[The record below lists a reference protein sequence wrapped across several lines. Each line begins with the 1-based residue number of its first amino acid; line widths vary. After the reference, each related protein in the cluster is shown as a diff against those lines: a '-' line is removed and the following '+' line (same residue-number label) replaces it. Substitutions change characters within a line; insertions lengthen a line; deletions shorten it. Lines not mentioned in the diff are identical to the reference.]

1 MLKAWNK
8 LIVALDVVC
17 EKEFK
22 KIISQL
28 SPKVKIFKVG
38 PIAYFKL
45 GPKTIDW
52 VNKQGAKVFLDFKL
66 YDIPHTMLETAK
78 NFTDIGVWAFTVHTK
93 AGIEALSFLKK
104 ELSLYAKKR
113 KKKCPL
119 IVGVTELTSNKVSIA
134 QVMKLAEVAERCNID
149 GVVASVWEA
158 KEIKNKFNLKVI
170 TPGIR
175 NKTANDDQR
184 RVASVKDA
192 IKQGA
197 DYFVVGR
204 PIIKARNYM
213 KAAEEILSC

>member
-1 MLKAWNK
+1 MLKAWDK

-22 KIISQL
+22 KMISQL
-28 SPKVKIFKVG
+28 SSKVKTFKVG

-45 GPKTIDW
+45 GPKTIGW

-66 YDIPHTMLETAK
+66 HDIPNTMLETAK
-78 NFTDIGVWAFTVHTK
+78 NFTDMGVWAFTVHTK

-104 ELSLYAKKR
+104 ELTLYAKKR

-119 IVGVTELTSNKVSIA
+119 IIGVTELTSSKASIS
-134 QVMKLAEVAERCNID
+134 QVMKLAEIAKKSNIE
-149 GVVASVWEA
+149 GVVSSVWEA
-158 KEIKNKFNLKVI
+158 KEIKKKFNLKVI

-175 NKTANDDQR
+175 NKIARDDQR

-192 IKQGA
+192 IKQGV

-204 PIIKARNYM
+204 PIIKAKNYM
-213 KAAEEILSC
+213 KAAKDLLSC